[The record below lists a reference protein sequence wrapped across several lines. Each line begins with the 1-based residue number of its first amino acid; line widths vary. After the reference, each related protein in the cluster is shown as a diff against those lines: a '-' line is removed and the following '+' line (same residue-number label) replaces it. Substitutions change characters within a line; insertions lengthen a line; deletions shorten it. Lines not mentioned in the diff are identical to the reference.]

1 MNSYYVQNHSYI
13 QEGGVRFDILKF
25 VLAMLIVVLH
35 SGIAPRWTH
44 PVLRL
49 AVPLFFMMTSYFFH
63 LKLKGA
69 VDNNS
74 RKECLR
80 KYVTRNAH
88 LYLFWSIA
96 LLPCVVLLH
105 SSWFNDGF
113 VNALIN
119 IVKSFFIT
127 GFFPASWFVLSSVY
141 AVVIIFVLS
150 KWLKNGWIFF
160 IAFLIYLVALLDS
173 NYGGLLSEQARNQL
187 NILGIRHA
195 LNLPAA
201 MIWMVIGKVFAE
213 KPFILSNKPLYSML
227 VVSGLLY
234 FVEFFIIEHFGWSI
248 HTDCFLMSIPLC
260 ILIFIAIGQS
270 ADFNCKYALWLRKS
284 SVIVYCTHFTIIR
297 LLRLVSL
304 HVLWLPGLA
313 IYGITL
319 IICLFVAGLIIY
331 LSENTHL
338 KILRKAY

>member
-1 MNSYYVQNHSYI
+1 M
-13 QEGGVRFDILKF
+13 
-25 VLAMLIVVLH
+25 
-35 SGIAPRWTH
+35 
-44 PVLRL
+44 
-49 AVPLFFMMTSYFFH
+49 
-63 LKLKGA
+63 
-69 VDNNS
+69 
-74 RKECLR
+74 
-80 KYVTRNAH
+80 
-88 LYLFWSIA
+88 
-96 LLPCVVLLH
+96 
-105 SSWFNDGF
+105 
-113 VNALIN
+113 
-119 IVKSFFIT
+119 
-127 GFFPASWFVLSSVY
+127 LSSVY
-141 AVVIIFVLS
+141 SVVIIFVLS
-150 KWLKNGWIFF
+150 KCLKNVWIFF
-160 IAFLIYLVALLDS
+160 IAFLFYIVALLDS
-173 NYGGLLSEQARNQL
+173 NYGGLLSEQARNQM

-213 KPFILSNKPLYSML
+213 KPVVLSNKSLYSML

-260 ILIFIAIGQS
+260 ILIFLAIGQS

-304 HVLWLPGLA
+304 HVLWLSSLA

-319 IICLFVAGLIIY
+319 IICLFLAGLIIY
-331 LSENTHL
+331 LSENTNM

>member
-119 IVKSFFIT
+119 IVKS
-127 GFFPASWFVLSSVY
+127 
-141 AVVIIFVLS
+141 
-150 KWLKNGWIFF
+150 FF